1 MTDVHTIA
9 VRSKNMA
16 AIRGC
21 DTKPEICVR
30 KALHQAGFR
39 YRLHVSTLPGRPDLV
54 FPKYKSVIFVQGCF
68 WHMHQC
74 AMFHWPKTRAEWWK
88 AKLMRN
94 RAHDELVQDK
104 LREMGWRVYVVWE
117 CALRGKNRLSA
128 EQLVASFTDW
138 LNCDLPYGELPAPE

>member
-1 MTDVHTIA
+1 
-9 VRSKNMA
+9 
-16 AIRGC
+16 
-21 DTKPEICVR
+21 
-30 KALHQAGFR
+30 
-39 YRLHVSTLPGRPDLV
+39 
-54 FPKYKSVIFVQGCF
+54 
-68 WHMHQC
+68 MHQC

-117 CALRGKNRLSA
+117 CVLRGKNKLSA